1 MDMPRRDLWMARI
14 PDQIFAIELHR
25 NALRDGPGLV
35 FTALIPDFHHFK
47 GSEGGRALPLL
58 HPDGTPN
65 LAPRL
70 LTALSERL
78 GCDLAASDVL
88 AYIAAITAHPAFT
101 QTFAD
106 ELTTPGIRVP
116 LTTDAELWQQAVH
129 IGRQV
134 LWLHTYGAVLAGP
147 DQPLNSVRYPSG
159 DPRQPLSRAPVTG
172 LPDDMSYDPERQA
185 VVLGDGIF
193 GPVPPGVWD
202 YAVGGR
208 NVIKS
213 WFNYRKRDPAGR
225 HSSPL
230 DAIHVETWD
239 PDWTGEFIDLLTVLC
254 RLVELEPAQAD
265 LLSRVLAT
273 TLLTK
278 DDLAADQVR
287 WPGTASDRKP
297 RYGRWNIQPDDG
309 NQTPTLL

>member
-14 PDQIFAIELHR
+14 PNQIFVIEQHSHPISR
-25 NALRDGPGLV
+25 GPGLIFSAV
-35 FTALIPDFHHFK
+35 LSDFDHFNNR
-47 GSEGGRALPLL
+47 GGRALPFL
-58 HPDGTPN
+58 HPDAMPN
-65 LAPRL
+65 LAPGL
-70 LTALSERL
+70 LPGLSKRL
-78 GCDLAASDVL
+78 GLDVATSDVL

-101 QTFAD
+101 QTFTD

-116 LTTDAELWQQAVH
+116 ITADAGLWQQAVH

-134 LWLHTYGAVLAGP
+134 LWLHTYGAVFAGP
-147 DQPLNSVRYPSG
+147 DQPPNSVRYPSG
-159 DPRQPLSRAPVTG
+159 DPRQPLSRAPVTS

-193 GPVPPGVWD
+193 GPVSPSVWD

-208 NVIKS
+208 NVINS
-213 WFNYRKRDPAGR
+213 WFNYRKNNPAGR
-225 HSSPL
+225 RSSPL

-254 RLVELEPAQAD
+254 RLVELEPAQAE
-265 LLSRVLAT
+265 LLDRVLAT
-273 TLLTK
+273 ALLAK

-287 WPGTASDRKP
+287 WPATASDRKP
-297 RYGRWNIQPDDG
+297 RYSLNIQPNDG
-309 NQTPTLL
+309 NETPTLL